1 MRPPF
6 FGVIMRHTLPE
17 IAEAVWLPIVAGLLA
32 AGATWLVWFYSTVH
46 CTPANAAALMCE
58 VTPLGRYLTAAIL
71 HDCIIHASI
80 AMTLTGGS
88 DIMLFL
94 RERRR
99 NVALAEQVKVAQE
112 RAREK
117 AEEERQRAA
126 EERRLAAEERQRAEQ
141 RATEERRLATEERRL
156 AAEERQRAEQR
167 AAEERRLYAEERQR
181 AEQRMEEQHQ
191 AMLTLIAKLSDTID
205 RNGQGLRQS

>member
-1 MRPPF
+1 MRPLF

-17 IAEAVWLPIVAGLLA
+17 IAEAVWLPVVAGLLV

-46 CTPANAAALMCE
+46 CTPANAVALMCE

-99 NVALAEQVKVAQE
+99 NADMVELFKASEE
-112 RAREK
+112 RA
-117 AEEERQRAA
+117 AEERRSA
-126 EERRLAAEERQRAEQ
+126 EERRLAAEERQRS
-141 RATEERRLATEERRL
+141 
-156 AAEERQRAEQR
+156 
-167 AAEERRLYAEERQR
+167 
-181 AEQRMEEQHQ
+181 EQRMVEQHQ
-191 AMLTLIAKLSDTID
+191 ALMELIAKLADAVDRD
-205 RNGQGLRQS
+205 RNGKSPPQS